1 MLGLMVQCT
10 EGFRVQKGKPSSLVG
25 SDWQTW
31 NSRLV
36 KYRDYDIW
44 EEKKDFRFCNEKC
57 CYIYL
62 MTGHA
67 SYTVR
72 HLIGRM
78 VI

>member
-1 MLGLMVQCT
+1 MIGRPGT
-10 EGFRVQKGKPSSLVG
+10 P
-25 SDWQTW
+25 DWSNIETVTFG
-31 NSRLV
+31 R
-36 KYRDYDIW
+36 K
-44 EEKKDFRFCNEKC
+44 KKDFRFCNEKC